1 MIPLTKPC
9 KPDALDLAETIERA
23 AVDLKHFSRH
33 GAETARAICESLVRR
48 LDQFERTGQM
58 EPWS

>member
-1 MIPLTKPC
+1 MTPRPQPR

-23 AVDLKHFSRH
+23 AVDLKHFAMH

-48 LDQFERTGQM
+48 LDQYERTGEM